1 MYESSFAKITD
12 KYFKATPW
20 PAVEAIAP
28 YVDYDH
34 VFCMLYKEMYFR
46 HIFARLTPTLG
57 EVLLE
62 GVSQDRLAGHDAP
75 RLDVGSRRLGGRSR
89 RLQHCTL
96 PRAQRRVHGPAI
108 GRRRVRLTTRTRG
121 LLFQEPREA
130 AMTQPNIDFSTFL
143 LSLASSA
150 MMHMGLVPD
159 PSGQRPE
166 VHLELAKQTIDMLAM
181 LRDKTRGN
189 LTPEEQ
195 NLFERVLHDVRVAYV
210 EQMKQQSS

>member
-1 MYESSFAKITD
+1 
-12 KYFKATPW
+12 
-20 PAVEAIAP
+20 
-28 YVDYDH
+28 
-34 VFCMLYKEMYFR
+34 
-46 HIFARLTPTLG
+46 
-57 EVLLE
+57 
-62 GVSQDRLAGHDAP
+62 
-75 RLDVGSRRLGGRSR
+75 
-89 RLQHCTL
+89 
-96 PRAQRRVHGPAI
+96 
-108 GRRRVRLTTRTRG
+108 
-121 LLFQEPREA
+121 
-130 AMTQPNIDFSTFL
+130 MTQPNIDFSTFL